1 MRVIHRAIRARTW
14 EDKQAKCRLCG
25 CGRDS
30 ITHFQECPVL
40 IQLFT
45 IFEESP
51 SPQLIYL
58 GLRRD
63 WRPLAGYAAAYYTIL
78 WKFIL
83 IQYTRVDT
91 DDADFD
97 TKYIVRATARRTH
110 ERIEAYGYNLRVE
123 IERYRSRGQLT
134 PPTLIARYRRN
145 VGPEYSFTETG
156 LLMYTATVRDC
167 LTELNYELSNDP
179 TRILPPE
186 REDAP
191 DRYRANVPTDYWY
204 VTLNPTAE
212 ERRRQERWTAANAVE
227 ENIRLKAT
235 LSNRE
240 AIKEKYKLKH
250 L

>member
-1 MRVIHRAIRARTW
+1 
-14 EDKQAKCRLCG
+14 
-25 CGRDS
+25 
-30 ITHFQECPVL
+30 
-40 IQLFT
+40 
-45 IFEESP
+45 
-51 SPQLIYL
+51 
-58 GLRRD
+58 
-63 WRPLAGYAAAYYTIL
+63 
-78 WKFIL
+78 
-83 IQYTRVDT
+83 
-91 DDADFD
+91 
-97 TKYIVRATARRTH
+97 
-110 ERIEAYGYNLRVE
+110 
-123 IERYRSRGQLT
+123 
-134 PPTLIARYRRN
+134 
-145 VGPEYSFTETG
+145 
-156 LLMYTATVRDC
+156 MYTATVRDC

-240 AIKEKYKLKH
+240 AMKEKYKLEH